1 MIARTQVEW
10 QNRSA
15 LGPVFSCHTDIVLKN
30 VTITL
35 PEEVAH
41 WARKKAADENTSVS
55 RLVAKMLEAQMRQT
69 DDFQEAYRRW
79 QNLEPVDIDAEHRL
93 SREDAH
99 ARR

>member
-1 MIARTQVEW
+1 
-10 QNRSA
+10 
-15 LGPVFSCHTDIVLKN
+15 VFSCYTDIVLKN

-41 WARKKAADENTSVS
+41 WARKKAADENISVS

-69 DDFQEAYRRW
+69 DDYQEAYRRW
-79 QNLEPVDIDAEHRL
+79 QNLQPMDIDAEHRL